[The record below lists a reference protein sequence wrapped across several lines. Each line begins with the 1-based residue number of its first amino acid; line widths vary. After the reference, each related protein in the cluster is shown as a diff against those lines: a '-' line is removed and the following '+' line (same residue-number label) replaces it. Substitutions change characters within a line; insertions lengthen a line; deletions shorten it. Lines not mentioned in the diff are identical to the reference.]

1 MLYRQTSELHDAKSG
16 GLLVFGHYKDTGGH
30 GFSIPVIRFTED
42 ETPACPVQT
51 FSFFRQTISEYTEK
65 EMKKRIL
72 ETFPISLLGCGGPT
86 RTGDLQ
92 VMSLASYQLLHSAML
107 YFLCN
112 RFYFP
117 FAIAKL
123 RTIAGVCKHSCCFF
137 AFFLS
142 FPCNNDTYSLQTQG
156 KSTVSA
162 CIFAFHELRCRR
174 PISPYFYG
182 RFERAAAADNGKVR
196 DKR

>member
-1 MLYRQTSELHDAKSG
+1 MVAKYVEHHTIWAQCCEDSIRTS
-16 GLLVFGHYKDTGGH
+16 
-30 GFSIPVIRFTED
+30 
-42 ETPACPVQT
+42 
-51 FSFFRQTISEYTEK
+51 
-65 EMKKRIL
+65 
-72 ETFPISLLGCGGPT
+72 
-86 RTGDLQ
+86 DLQ

-107 YFLCN
+107 YFMCN

-196 DKR
+196 DKRWKIPPHIAVQGEIVYQMLNG